1 MSLNEQLVH
10 HSLIRDGTAFRNT
23 SFEPKIHEPAVC
35 QQLQPSQPDKDVN
48 ISEMIKKWTLN
59 TEQARAFKIV
69 AEHSLIQSQNGLQMY
84 LGGPGGTGKSRVI
97 NTLQDYFK
105 Q

>member
-10 HSLIRDGTAFRNT
+10 HSLICDETAFRNT
-23 SFEPKIHEPAVC
+23 SFEPKIHELAVC

-48 ISEMIKKWTLN
+48 ISEMIKKWSLN

-69 AEHSLIQSQNGLQMY
+69 AEQSN
-84 LGGPGGTGKSRVI
+84 TKSKWTANVFGWSRRNRQI
-97 NTLQDYFK
+97 EGYQCSPRLFK